1 MTKSKTQIQRM
12 VVTAVLAAIV
22 AVLQLVAGSIRV
34 GPFTFTLSLVPIII
48 GAILY
53 GPWTG
58 ALLGAVFGAVVCGMV
73 VSGIDAGGFLMFQ
86 QKPFLT
92 LFICLLKSTV
102 AGFVAGLISKTLAEN
117 RLKLGTVL
125 AAILCPVCNTGILS
139 IAVLAFYRDLAS
151 QWALAAG
158 QSSVLAYVI
167 LVMVGVNFL
176 IELAVDLIL
185 VPVILRIIGAV
196 KKNKTLN

>member
-1 MTKSKTQIQRM
+1 MTKSKIQIRRL
-12 VVTAVLAAIV
+12 VVTAILAAFV

-102 AGFVAGLISKTLAEN
+102 AGLVAGLISKALAEN

-139 IAVLAFYRDLAS
+139 IAVLAFYRELAG

-167 LVMVGVNFL
+167 LVMVGLNFL

-185 VPVILRIIGAV
+185 VPVILRIIEAV
-196 KKNKTLN
+196 KKNRALS